1 MNVSTLRKALQE
13 LEAKGL
19 GNLKVGLRECI
30 CHDMDSSI
38 NTAGINAVVVSF
50 VFDDECH
57 PLDAFK
63 AGDQY
68 IELTF

>member
-1 MNVSTLRKALQE
+1 M
-13 LEAKGL
+13 
-19 GNLKVGLRECI
+19 KVGLRECI